1 MKQHQDDYIIANHFN
16 SFFTSVAGKILKN
29 IPKAKKTFNS
39 FLTKS
44 NTKTL
49 FLSSTTL
56 AKVASVLKT
65 FNLNKAI
72 GPNSLP
78 NEILMDL
85 KSEISE
91 PFLSNLIY
99 LSLNTGVFPNSLKLA
114 KVIPVFKKSNQQ
126 ECNN

>member
-56 AKVASVLKT
+56 AKVASILKT

-72 GPNSLP
+72 GPNSLS

-91 PFLSNLIY
+91 PLSNLIY
-99 LSLNTGVFPNSLKLA
+99 LSFNTGVFPNSLKLA

>member
-56 AKVASVLKT
+56 AKVASILKT

-72 GPNSLP
+72 GPNSLS

-91 PFLSNLIY
+91 PLSNLIY
-99 LSLNTGVFPNSLKLA
+99 LSLNTGVFPNSPKLA

>member
-56 AKVASVLKT
+56 AKVASILKT

-72 GPNSLP
+72 GPNSLS

-91 PFLSNLIY
+91 PLSNLIY

>member
-1 MKQHQDDYIIANHFN
+1 M
-16 SFFTSVAGKILKN
+16 
-29 IPKAKKTFNS
+29 
-39 FLTKS
+39 
-44 NTKTL
+44 

-56 AKVASVLKT
+56 AKVASILKT

-91 PFLSNLIY
+91 PLSNLIY

-126 ECNN
+126 EGNN

>member
-44 NTKTL
+44 NTKIL

-56 AKVASVLKT
+56 AKVASILKT

-72 GPNSLP
+72 GPNSLS

-91 PFLSNLIY
+91 PLSNLIY

>member
-1 MKQHQDDYIIANHFN
+1 MKQHQDDHIIANHFN

-56 AKVASVLKT
+56 AKVASILKT

-126 ECNN
+126 EGNN

>member
-44 NTKTL
+44 KTKTL

-56 AKVASVLKT
+56 AKVASILKT

-72 GPNSLP
+72 GPNSLS

-91 PFLSNLIY
+91 PLSNLIY

-126 ECNN
+126 EGNN

>member
-56 AKVASVLKT
+56 AKVASILKT

-72 GPNSLP
+72 GPNSLSI
-78 NEILMDL
+78 EILMDL

-91 PFLSNLIY
+91 PLSNLIY

-114 KVIPVFKKSNQQ
+114 KVIPVIKKSNQQ

>member
-16 SFFTSVAGKILKN
+16 SFFTSRAGKILKN
-29 IPKAKKTFNS
+29 VPKAKKTFNS

-44 NTKTL
+44 NTKIL

-56 AKVASVLKT
+56 AKVASILKT

-72 GPNSLP
+72 GPNSLS

-91 PFLSNLIY
+91 PLSNLIY